1 MAGRAGEKP
10 QKEEYDWLEDPFD
23 EEKIAKEREETRM
36 SGGTKVAVG
45 CSIAIVAAALLVVIG
60 FFLLLGAF

>member
-1 MAGRAGEKP
+1 MARRAGEKA

-45 CSIAIVAAALLVVIG
+45 CSIAIVAAALIVIVG